1 MNTRPCRNVY
11 VHVPFCNGKCAY
23 CAFYSEPEVN
33 PASVTQWLDRLEND
47 AARKSAQTLTLDTL
61 YIGGGTPTALPPETL
76 KRLFRILERHFSFL
90 PGAEISIECN
100 PESLTEEKA
109 EILARHVNRV
119 SMGVQSFRPDFREKI
134 GRRPSDAHAV
144 ETALRLLRAN
154 GIDNIGFDL
163 IYALPGE
170 TLANWREELDTALS
184 HGVRHI
190 SAYSLSIED
199 GTELAARGLPPE
211 DNELSFAM
219 WEAAQKILSA
229 HGMPRY
235 EISNYARPG
244 KECRHNNFYWTG
256 VPYLGFGIGAA
267 SFYRQTRYTNRRERR
282 EYEAILS
289 EKNNDAQTVLH
300 RLREE
305 IHVQTR
311 EEQMEEFLFLGLRR
325 MEGIAQ
331 EEFERTFSCSL
342 RDVYGSVISD
352 YVQRGFLR
360 LEHGRLA
367 LTDAG
372 IDVSN
377 VILSGFL
384 LS

>member
-154 GIDNIGFDL
+154 GIDNIGFDPT
-163 IYALPGE
+163 YAPPGE

-190 SAYSLSIED
+190 SAYSLSIEE
-199 GTELAARGLPPE
+199 GTELAARRLPPE

-219 WEAAQKILSA
+219 WEAAQEILAA

-235 EISNYARPG
+235 EISNYASKPY
-244 KECRHNNFYWTG
+244 ECRHNQNVWHAE
-256 VPYLGFGIGAA
+256 PYLGLGPAACSFDGAVRFTEVSPLARWLAGIPPEADVI
-267 SFYRQTRYTNRRERR
+267 RY
-282 EYEAILS
+282 
-289 EKNNDAQTVLH
+289 EK
-300 RLREE
+300 RLGEMF
-305 IHVQTR
+305 I
-311 EEQMEEFLFLGLRR
+311 MGLRTVR
-325 MEGIAQ
+325 GWKKSEFSRVSRLPWREMWSTIIGKQLQDGMLQ
-331 EEFERTFSCSL
+331 ETPDRIFPTEK
-342 RDVYGSVISD
+342 G
-352 YVQRGFLR
+352 
-360 LEHGRLA
+360 LA
-367 LTDAG
+367 FWNDLAEAY
-372 IDVSN
+372 
-377 VILSGFL
+377 L
-384 LS
+384 